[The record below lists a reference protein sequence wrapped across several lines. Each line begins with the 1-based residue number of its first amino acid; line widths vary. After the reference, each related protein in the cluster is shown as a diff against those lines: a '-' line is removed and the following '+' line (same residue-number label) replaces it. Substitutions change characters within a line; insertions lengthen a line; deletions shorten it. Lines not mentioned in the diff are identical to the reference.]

1 MVRRRKGLFVK
12 LAATEV
18 IDVAARCG
26 ADFVVVDLEHSQLSE
41 ADALRLVRH
50 AAAIGLPAFVRV
62 PVLDRGQV
70 NRLLEAGARGIQLS
84 SVRSV
89 AQVEALRAA
98 TRYAPAGTR
107 SISLAH
113 PGAGYGEV
121 SLAEYLAAQQA
132 DPPELVAQIETADT
146 DDPLADI
153 LAAGADVA
161 FVGMT
166 DLSVDLGLDGARVR
180 ERVEEIAA
188 AAETAGVELGA
199 FGLDDPRVGY
209 DVSGSDLALLRAA
222 LADHLREPARA

>member
-98 TRYAPAGTR
+98 TRYAPEGDR
-107 SISLAH
+107 SVSVAH
-113 PGAGYGEV
+113 PGAAYGDV
-121 SLAEYLAAQQA
+121 PLPEY
-132 DPPELVAQIETADT
+132 IE
-146 DDPLADI
+146 
-153 LAAGADVA
+153 
-161 FVGMT
+161 
-166 DLSVDLGLDGARVR
+166 SQ
-180 ERVEEIAA
+180 
-188 AAETAGVELGA
+188 
-199 FGLDDPRVGY
+199 
-209 DVSGSDLALLRAA
+209 
-222 LADHLREPARA
+222 

>member
-1 MVRRRKGLFVK
+1 MLRRRNPRRKGLFVK
-12 LAATEV
+12 LAPTEV

-70 NRLLEAGARGIQLS
+70 NRLLEGGARGIQLS

-132 DPPELVAQIETADT
+132 NPPELVAEIETADT
-146 DDPLADI
+146 DDPVADI

-199 FGLDDPRVGY
+199 FGLDDPRVG
-209 DVSGSDLALLRAA
+209 
-222 LADHLREPARA
+222 